1 MLGQSQVADCKT
13 ESSWKTRASPS
24 LACKWIHNTNMPV
37 LCHAFFFFFFLN
49 GAAVSKGEKKNTSMM
64 STECVQ
70 PLDIPED
77 RLDKRDSHC
86 NHLEDLSEQLI
97 KSCDLKKKPRKGK
110 TIQPSQNTE
119 QEQKKPRRKDTPAIH
134 TPPPLTGIL
143 SDFSDN
149 LLKRYGISEKPQ
161 RERVSQGSQITEL
174 EQKKPR
180 RKDTPAIHIP
190 PLIIGNSS
198 IKQGLLWVGT
208 TETVRCTS

>member
-1 MLGQSQVADCKT
+1 MT
-13 ESSWKTRASPS
+13 ESSWKTRTCLDLASKCMP
-24 LACKWIHNTNMPV
+24 NTDTSA
-37 LCHAFFFFFFLN
+37 LCHAATFFFYYIFWCCSF
-49 GAAVSKGEKKNTSMM
+49 KGEEKPISMM

-119 QEQKKPRRKDTPAIH
+119 QEQKKPRRKDTPALH

-149 LLKRYGISEKPQ
+149 LLKRYGITEKPQ
-161 RERVSQGSQITEL
+161 RDRVSPGSQITEL
-174 EQKKPR
+174 QQKKAKEKRYACNTHPTLDNR
-180 RKDTPAIHIP
+180 D
-190 PLIIGNSS
+190 
-198 IKQGLLWVGT
+198 
-208 TETVRCTS
+208 

>member
-1 MLGQSQVADCKT
+1 
-13 ESSWKTRASPS
+13 
-24 LACKWIHNTNMPV
+24 
-37 LCHAFFFFFFLN
+37 
-49 GAAVSKGEKKNTSMM
+49 MM

-134 TPPPLTGIL
+134 TPPPLTGKQHI
-143 SDFSDN
+143 S
-149 LLKRYGISEKPQ
+149 LKSHYKPQ

-190 PLIIGNSS
+190 PLIIGKKLNRPE
-198 IKQGLLWVGT
+198 GG
-208 TETVRCTS
+208 VREDKISLDYLI

>member
-1 MLGQSQVADCKT
+1 
-13 ESSWKTRASPS
+13 
-24 LACKWIHNTNMPV
+24 
-37 LCHAFFFFFFLN
+37 
-49 GAAVSKGEKKNTSMM
+49 MM

-119 QEQKKPRRKDTPAIH
+119 QEQKKPRRKDTPALH

-149 LLKRYGISEKPQ
+149 LLKRYGITEKPQ
-161 RERVSQGSQITEL
+161 RERVSPGSQITEL

-180 RKDTPAIHIP
+180 RKDTPAIQLP
-190 PLIIGNSS
+190 PLIIGTKLLTEE
-198 IKQGLLWVGT
+198 KQ
-208 TETVRCTS
+208 TVIMEDEEKDGDTIPS